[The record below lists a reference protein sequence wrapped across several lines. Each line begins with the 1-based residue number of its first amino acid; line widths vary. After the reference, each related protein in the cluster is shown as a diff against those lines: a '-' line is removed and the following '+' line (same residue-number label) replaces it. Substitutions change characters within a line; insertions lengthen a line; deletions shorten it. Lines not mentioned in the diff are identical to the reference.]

1 MKTPAGKFD
10 VIVIGAGP
18 AGSATAIRLARAGRR
33 VALVERAAFP
43 RRKVCGEFMSATNL
57 GLLDE
62 IGIGSVWRAAAGPEI
77 RRIGLF
83 ARERLVT
90 AAMPPSVS
98 GGYGRALGRDRLD
111 LLLSACARDAGATLF
126 QPWQAVALGSAGG
139 ERTVRIAS
147 GRRERQLSAPLV
159 VAAHGSWEPGRLSTH
174 LDRPHRAGDLFG
186 FKAHFFNARL
196 PLDLMPLLL
205 FPGGYGGMVWADGG
219 RLSFSCC
226 VRRDILV
233 EARTQYG
240 GGSAGDAVFRHV
252 ASHCRGVREALTSA
266 TLDGG
271 WLAAGPIRPGLRS
284 CHADDL
290 FRAGNLAGESHPLIA
305 EGISMALQSGWM
317 LGGILSSLE
326 DTGPASRARA
336 GAAYS
341 AAWRR
346 QFQGRILAAGAFAR
360 LAAVPGGAAIAG
372 PVVDVF
378 PRILTFG
385 ARLSGKTKEFLAES
399 RRVPL

>member
-1 MKTPAGKFD
+1 
-10 VIVIGAGP
+10 
-18 AGSATAIRLARAGRR
+18 
-33 VALVERAAFP
+33 
-43 RRKVCGEFMSATNL
+43 
-57 GLLDE
+57 
-62 IGIGSVWRAAAGPEI
+62 
-77 RRIGLF
+77 
-83 ARERLVT
+83 
-90 AAMPPSVS
+90 
-98 GGYGRALGRDRLD
+98 
-111 LLLSACARDAGATLF
+111 
-126 QPWQAVALGSAGG
+126 
-139 ERTVRIAS
+139 
-147 GRRERQLSAPLV
+147 
-159 VAAHGSWEPGRLSTH
+159 
-174 LDRPHRAGDLFG
+174 
-186 FKAHFFNARL
+186 
-196 PLDLMPLLL
+196 MPLLV

-290 FRAGNLAGESHPLIA
+290 FRAGNLAGKSHPLIA